1 MSQAIAHEAFFDI
14 FQETSSGDF
23 GIQPKVPDGVEAVPL
38 FRCHTYILEMTPG
51 FMGKVRQFGTALPR
65 AVDNTKL
72 MPAKEYFKVMG
83 YTGLTEDVEFCSFGR
98 PLSESAMANSGIS
111 AMGKKH
117 SDPIAPGFSTE
128 MLLSGTRGCIRRRDP
143 FFLSER
149 YEVDCD
155 CEVLA
160 EILRYCYQ
168 GHSAFLYLRPKT
180 DVEKEVLKEKMLRLC
195 FKAELFSVDQLFE
208 QVLEWFDFAC
218 FKMIGEKN
226 FADSFFHLQHFE
238 GQCTEAHSRR
248 RLRETVTGDM
258 LAPRAQFR
266 CVTRDPR
273 WASLPVDFVEY
284 TLKFD
289 GMPIASEMEI
299 LNLIERWNAAADKP
313 KEMVIQLLTAFRPD
327 AESAEYLRNWLSGQG
342 WLDSEGEP
350 VSSMPELQAVVKLM
364 DPKFYAKL
372 KPRHNLFGKD
382 AEEAECQAI
391 LDAAK
396 EGGGDPNNKK
406 SARPVADAD
415 VEAAFVHYR
424 GMVPVSRG
432 FAFPLG
438 SQQRLVQTQAIR
450 ASGIQRLRVVLAN
463 PRLVLWDPEHEVFVG
478 ISYGEGKFFGYLVS
492 ATAFSGIFSVRALA
506 SAAPAPNAPVHL
518 TGSGNKVEFDCAI
531 EVQLT
536 RVNMV
541 VTCKLSIIARN
552 ETLTED
558 LFQVSHHTL
567 KQADGLRYQVVA
579 TGLEDQEVDVQ
590 LGWVSGG
597 DNADKEAPPA
607 EVDDFA

>member
-1 MSQAIAHEAFFDI
+1 
-14 FQETSSGDF
+14 
-23 GIQPKVPDGVEAVPL
+23 VPDGVEKGPL
-38 FRCHTYILEMTPG
+38 FRCHTYILMMTPG
-51 FMGKVRQFGTALPR
+51 FIGKVRQFGRPLPR

-72 MPAKEYFKVMG
+72 CPAKEYFNVMG
-83 YTGLTEDVEFCSFGR
+83 YTGLMEDVEFCSFAR
-98 PLSESAMANSGIS
+98 PIEESALTQGSMSMAKRH
-111 AMGKKH
+111 A
-117 SDPIAPGFSTE
+117 DPMAPGFTTA
-128 MLLSGTRGCIRRRDP
+128 MPLSGTTGCIRRRDP
-143 FFLSER
+143 YFLSER

-160 EILRYCYQ
+160 EILRFCYQ
-168 GHSAFLYLRPKT
+168 GHSAFLYLRPRT
-180 DVEKEVLKEKMLRLC
+180 DVEKEVLKDKMLRLC
-195 FKAELFSVDQLFE
+195 FKTELFSVDMLFE
-208 QVLEWFDFAC
+208 QVLEWFDNAC
-218 FKMIGEKN
+218 FKMVGERN
-226 FADSFFHLQHFE
+226 FADAFFHLQHFE
-238 GQCTEAHSRR
+238 GQCTEVHSRR
-248 RLRETVTGDM
+248 RLLETVTGDM
-258 LAPRAQFR
+258 LATRKQFR
-266 CVTRDPR
+266 CITRDPR
-273 WASLPVDFVEY
+273 WASLPVDFVES

-289 GMPIASEMEI
+289 GMPISSEMEV

-313 KEMVIQLLTAFRPD
+313 KEMVIKLLGCFRPD
-327 AESAEYLRNWLSGQG
+327 EESADHLFNYLSGQG
-342 WLDSEGEP
+342 WLGPNGEP
-350 VSSMPELQAVVKLM
+350 SKPVANMPELLAVLKLM
-364 DPKFYAKL
+364 DPKHYTKL
-372 KPRHNLFGKD
+372 KPRHNLAGKD

-396 EGGGDPNNKK
+396 DSQTSGGGAAKPKVGK
-406 SARPVADAD
+406 PQETEGAGD

-424 GMVPVSRG
+424 GMTPVSRG
-432 FAFPLG
+432 FSFSLG

-450 ASGIQRLRVVLAN
+450 TPGIQRLRVVLSN

-478 ISYGEGKFFGYLVS
+478 ISYGDGRYFGYLCS

-541 VTCKLSIIARN
+541 VTCKLSIISRN

-567 KQADGLRYQVVA
+567 KEGDGLRYQVVA

-597 DNADKEAPPA
+597 DNTEKA
-607 EVDDFA
+607 EVHQEEIEDF